1 MPDHIF
7 VGDRVLL
14 DVSFRAAR
22 ARLGILAGDG
32 VLLRASEVAYGEGI
46 TGMVEAAGPAAGLSR
61 LAGVYVEDLAD
72 AYDCA
77 RIALRWDAIAADGA
91 LFAALNAD
99 LMLTPAG
106 EQITVLALAGAYQR
120 QLGRAGA
127 ELDGVIVCRFA
138 AATIRSFMARIAC
151 ALVHPAGAVGPA
163 DRSPPRRSLGE
174 EKKL

>member
-1 MPDHIF
+1 MTDHIF

-14 DVSFRAAR
+14 GVSFRAAR

-72 AYDCA
+72 EYDCA

-99 LMLTPAG
+99 LMLFFFQ
-106 EQITVLALAGAYQR
+106 E
-120 QLGRAGA
+120 
-127 ELDGVIVCRFA
+127 EDG
-138 AATIRSFMARIAC
+138 IRDYKVTGVQTC
-151 ALVHPAGAVGPA
+151 ALPIYARPVPC
-163 DRSPPRRSLGE
+163 PRRKSPIVTGRSCAA
-174 EKKL
+174 

>member
-1 MPDHIF
+1 M
-7 VGDRVLL
+7 
-14 DVSFRAAR
+14 
-22 ARLGILAGDG
+22 
-32 VLLRASEVAYGEGI
+32 LLRASEVAYGEGI

-151 ALVHPAGAVGPA
+151 ALVHPAGAAGPA